1 MFPFGISVESPGR
14 EMKKEAQVSQQ
25 YKVVAVTVHHIP
37 SDEMTGAGS
46 VSLRRMRFR
55 TGVDC
60 SSALLSGALLLLF
73 VALADREKKK
83 TSIFR

>member
-60 SSALLSGALLLLF
+60 SSALLSGALLLF

>member
-1 MFPFGISVESPGR
+1 
-14 EMKKEAQVSQQ
+14 MKKEAQVSQQ

-60 SSALLSGALLLLF
+60 SSALLSGALLLF